1 VNLGTGILS
10 GTNYDDGFQIY
21 VNPNEIK
28 KIYYDGTLYDVQSI
42 GYLSNSRN
50 WDSTYSTV
58 SALSALWEE
67 SADIVPTVTNYLS
80 TNNVI
85 LSSATILDT
94 LSARSYVNNPTGKT
108 IYVDANTGSDTRN
121 GFSKYDLFKP
131 FATIAAAVSAS
142 ASGDTVY
149 VRAGAYTI
157 SSQISLDSKGN
168 IYFET
173 GTAITIAGNTV
184 AFSLT
189 ANETKTVNGFAQ
201 FALSD
206 TAGILT
212 QSAGILTLEY
222 NSIASTSTG
231 TLFTVSGGTLDTS
244 FASIVASTT
253 DGFVLTGSG
262 GLVIRRS
269 HTATCKQFLNC
280 NTTGSVTLDIWT
292 VVGTSTNSTI
302 RIANIGTLSYRG
314 VNLNNNSTAPCIIFA
329 YSTSS
334 TQGGV
339 LRNVR
344 LVTAGIPIL
353 CENSGIFRDI
363 YLDAVK
369 LNATNTTR
377 PSISSINP
385 LTIYTTTTYS
395 NVLPHSNIT
404 VDGQYNIM
412 TKLF

>member
-1 VNLGTGILS
+1 MLEATSANITYIDIRRYELS
-10 GTNYDDGFQIY
+10 GFDVTGDVDIDGNLS
-21 VNPNEIK
+21 VT
-28 KIYYDGTLYDVQSI
+28 GTIS
-42 GYLSNSRN
+42 G
-50 WDSTYSTV
+50 
-58 SALSALWEE
+58 
-67 SADIVPTVTNYLS
+67 
-80 TNNVI
+80 
-85 LSSATILDT
+85 
-94 LSARSYVNNPTGKT
+94 RSYVNDPTGKV
-108 IYVDANTGSDTRN
+108 IIVDGVTGTDTRDGLLN
-121 GFSKYDLFKP
+121 YDQFKP
-131 FATIAAAVSAS
+131 FKTIEAAVAAS
-142 ASGDTVY
+142 ISGDTVY
-149 VRAGAYTI
+149 VRAGSYTI
-157 SSQISLDSKGN
+157 ANQINLNGKGN
-168 IYFET
+168 IFFET
-173 GTAITIAGNTV
+173 GSTITVSSAIV

-189 ANETKTVNGFAQ
+189 ASETKIINGSASFI
-201 FALSD
+201 LSN

-369 LNATNTTR
+369 LNATNTSR
-377 PSISSINP
+377 PSISAIAP
-385 LTIYTTTTYS
+385 LTLYTTTTYS
-395 NVLPHSNIT
+395 NVLPHSTIT
-404 VDGQYNIM
+404 VDGQYNRM
-412 TKLF
+412 TKIF